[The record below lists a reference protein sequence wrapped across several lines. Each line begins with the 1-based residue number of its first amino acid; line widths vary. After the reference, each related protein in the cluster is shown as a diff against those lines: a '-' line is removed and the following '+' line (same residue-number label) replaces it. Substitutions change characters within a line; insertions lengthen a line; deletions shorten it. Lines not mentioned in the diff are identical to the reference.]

1 MRAGWYAGAT
11 EKECTLQKMNI
22 GTVLF
27 DQSKGAAVVTL
38 VEEQGERVLPIFIG
52 IWEGMAI
59 FREINRTPSPR
70 PALHDILY
78 NLLQGFQARLE
89 KVVVDA
95 AQENTYYAQVYVTQH
110 ENTMIADA
118 RPSDALALALKFQA
132 PIYVADTVLETA
144 GKHADF
150 VAGDERHDEAEAG
163 LDKSED
169 VRAWLENVRPEDFA
183 DPQ

>member
-1 MRAGWYAGAT
+1 
-11 EKECTLQKMNI
+11 MNI

-52 IWEGMAI
+52 IWEGMVI
-59 FREINRTPSPR
+59 FRELNRTPSPR
-70 PALHDILY
+70 PVLHDILY

-89 KVVVDA
+89 KVVLDA
-95 AQENTYYAQVYVTQH
+95 VSENTYYAQLHVTQH
-110 ENTMIADA
+110 DITMIADA
-118 RPSDALALALKFQA
+118 RPSDALALALRFQV
-132 PIYVADTVLETA
+132 PIYVADAVLATA
-144 GKHADF
+144 GKRADF
-150 VAGDERHDEAEAG
+150 AVGDEQREQAERE
-163 LDKSED
+163 LDKGED

>member
-1 MRAGWYAGAT
+1 M
-11 EKECTLQKMNI
+11 QKMNI

-59 FREINRTPSPR
+59 FRELNRTPAPR
-70 PALHDILY
+70 PGLHDILY

-89 KVVVDA
+89 KVVLDA
-95 AQENTYYAQVYVTQH
+95 VHENTYYAQLHVTQH
-110 ENTMIADA
+110 DLTMIADA
-118 RPSDALALALKFQA
+118 RPSDALALALKFQV
-132 PIYVADTVLETA
+132 PIYVADAVLATA
-144 GKHADF
+144 GQRADF
-150 VAGDERHDEAEAG
+150 AVGDEQREEAEGA
-163 LDKSED
+163 LNKSED

>member
-1 MRAGWYAGAT
+1 M
-11 EKECTLQKMNI
+11 QKMTI

-70 PALHDILY
+70 PVLHDLLY
-78 NLLQGFQARLE
+78 NLLQGFQARLD
-89 KVVVDA
+89 KVVLDA
-95 AQENTYYAQVYVTQH
+95 VQDSTYYAQLYVTQQDL
-110 ENTMIADA
+110 TMIADA

-132 PIYVADTVLETA
+132 PIYVTEAVLATA
-144 GKHADF
+144 GKRADF
-150 VAGDERHDEAEAG
+150 AVGEERRDEAQGA
-163 LDKSED
+163 LDTSED

>member
-1 MRAGWYAGAT
+1 
-11 EKECTLQKMNI
+11 LQKMTI

-70 PALHDILY
+70 PVLHDLLY

-95 AQENTYYAQVYVTQH
+95 VSDNTYYAQLYVTQQDL
-110 ENTMIADA
+110 TMIADA
-118 RPSDALALALKFQA
+118 RPSDALALALRFQA
-132 PIYVADTVLETA
+132 PIYVADAVLATA
-144 GKHADF
+144 GKRADF
-150 VAGDERHDEAEAG
+150 AVGEERREEVQG
-163 LDKSED
+163 ELDTSED
-169 VRAWLENVRPEDFA
+169 IRAWLENVRPEDFA

>member
-1 MRAGWYAGAT
+1 
-11 EKECTLQKMNI
+11 LQKMNI

-52 IWEGMAI
+52 IWEGMVI
-59 FREINRTPSPR
+59 FRELNRTPSPR
-70 PALHDILY
+70 PVLHDILY

-89 KVVVDA
+89 KVVLDA
-95 AQENTYYAQVYVTQH
+95 VSENTYYAQLHVTQH
-110 ENTMIADA
+110 DITMIADA
-118 RPSDALALALKFQA
+118 RPSDALALALKFQV
-132 PIYVADTVLETA
+132 PIYVADAVLAPA
-144 GKHADF
+144 GKRADF
-150 VAGDERHDEAEAG
+150 AVGDEQREQAERE
-163 LDKSED
+163 LDKGED